1 MAKSGSKKVNVT
13 SDGYIYLLFSWSAGT
28 QNIASNY
35 TPVSW
40 NLKLVSTGHG
50 ANISST
56 ASKDLLIKIDGDE
69 VFNGVVT
76 IGLSAGATKTLKS
89 GTKNI
94 YHNSDGSKSFSYSF
108 SQEIG
113 INYSGSSIGTKTG
126 SGTGTLDTIP
136 RASTISSISGNT
148 IGSAVTINIS
158 RKSSSFTHK
167 VYYTFGSKSNVLLAS
182 DVATSYTF
190 TPSLS
195 DCSYLPKATSGTAT
209 IKVETYN
216 GTTLIGS
223 ATKTFTLKVPSSV
236 VPTISSVVASENGD
250 TPTSWGVYVKS
261 KSKLK
266 IVTTSSGAYSST
278 ISSVSVTA
286 NGQTLSGASVTTNVL
301 KTAGT
306 NTIKVVVTDS
316 RGRTATKSI
325 NVNVLDYA
333 IPTISLLKAVRV
345 DANGVEALEG
355 TNALVTFKGNFT
367 SLSGKNSPLSYK
379 LSYKELDADTFSDLS
394 SITLNTNTFDGS
406 FTIKNVD
413 PNKNYNIKLTIN
425 DYFETK
431 TKTIILN
438 SAFITMDFLDGGKGI
453 AFGKVAEHEDT
464 LDIAFKKTFLSDNVF
479 MGGTQRNDNEKNI
492 FFQTSENGT
501 NKHNVKMY
509 GGNGESITAMGL
521 WDVAKDLPIFQ
532 YFDGEEYRLKFG
544 DNIALKWGSYDIE
557 SVLAKVFSSATGR
570 YRTKTGLLL
579 QWGSVSITPVANTPT
594 SADVVFPIAYD
605 TTPNIQVSAVSGVPY
620 TNVLGYSHL
629 NDSATGT
636 TLCVTRTNATATV
649 LRWFAIGFKEL

>member
-136 RASTISSISGNT
+136 RASTISSITGNT
-148 IGSAVTINIS
+148 IGSAVTIAIS
-158 RKSSSFTHK
+158 RKSSAFTHK
-167 VYYTFGSKSNVLLAS
+167 VYYTFGDTNNKLLAS
-182 DVATSYTF
+182 NVATSHTF

-195 DCSYLPKATSGTAT
+195 DSNYLPKATSGTAT

-216 GTTLIGS
+216 GNDLIGS
-223 ATKTFTLKVPSSV
+223 ATKTFTLKVPTNI

-250 TPTSWGVYVKS
+250 TPTSWGVYVKG

-286 NGQTLSGASVTTNVL
+286 NGQTLSGANVTTNAL
-301 KTAGT
+301 KTTGA
-306 NTIKVVVTDS
+306 NDVKVVVTDS
-316 RGRTATKSI
+316 RGRTATKTIS
-325 NVNVLDYA
+325 VNVLDYA

-345 DANGVEALEG
+345 DNSGKEALEG
-355 TNALVTFKGNFT
+355 TNAKVSFKGNFT
-367 SLSGKNSPLSYK
+367 SLSGKNSPLSYT
-379 LSYKELDADTFSDLS
+379 LSYKERNATTWIEAKKVILD
-394 SITLNTNTFDGS
+394 TNTFDSS
-406 FTIKNVD
+406 FTIQNVD
-413 PNKNYNIKLTIN
+413 ANKSYNIKLVVN
-425 DYFETK
+425 DYFDTK
-431 TKTIILN
+431 QKDIVLQT
-438 SAFITMDFLDGGKGI
+438 AFITMDFLDGGRGM
-453 AFGKVAEHEDT
+453 ALGKVAERENV
-464 LDIAFKKTFLSDNVF
+464 LDIAFEKTFLSVLNYL
-479 MGGTQRNDNEKNI
+479 GGEKINNAEKNI
-492 FFQTSENGT
+492 FFQTTEDAESPSDC
-501 NKHNVKMY
+501 KIY
-509 GGNGESITAMGL
+509 GGNGSSSTGIGMWDTGNERQIYSYYPLTGEFRFGSAINITKAGKQL
-521 WDVAKDLPIFQ
+521 INDVTNIMTENNT
-532 YFDGEEYRLKFG
+532 GRLKLS
-544 DNIALKWGSYDIE
+544 N
-557 SVLAKVFSSATGR
+557 
-570 YRTKTGLLL
+570 GLLL
-579 QWGSVSITPVANTPT
+579 QWGKVSVTPTTANETIMKSITFVEEYDLLPSIFITPQT
-594 SADVVFPIAYD
+594 SA
-605 TTPNIQVSAVSGVPY
+605 PNILTHSIGQGGTS
-620 TNVLGYSHL
+620 TNGFSIYL
-629 NDSATGT
+629 N
-636 TLCVTRTNATATV
+636 RTNTTATSFH
-649 LRWFAIGFKEL
+649 WFAIGKKA

>member
-148 IGSAVTINIS
+148 IGSAVTIAIS
-158 RKSSSFTHK
+158 RKSSAFTHK
-167 VYYTFGSKSNVLLAS
+167 VYYTFGDTNNKLLAS
-182 DVATSYTF
+182 NVATSHTF

-195 DCSYLPKATSGTAT
+195 DSNYLPKATSGTAT

-216 GTTLIGS
+216 GTTLIGT
-223 ATKTFTLKVPSSV
+223 ATKTFTLKVPTNI

-250 TPTSWGVYVKS
+250 TPTSWGVYVKG

-266 IVTTSSGAYSST
+266 IVTTSSSAYSST

-286 NGQTLSGASVTTNVL
+286 NGQTLSGVSVTTGTL

-325 NVNVLDYA
+325 SVNVLDYT

-345 DANGVEALEG
+345 DNNNAEALEG
-355 TNALVTFKGNFT
+355 TNAKVSFKGNFT
-367 SLSGKNSPLSYK
+367 SLSGKNSPLSYT
-379 LSYKELDADTFSDLS
+379 LSYKERNASNWTEATKVILD
-394 SITLNTNTFDGS
+394 TNTFDSS
-406 FTIKNVD
+406 FIIKNMD
-413 PNKNYNIKLTIN
+413 ANKSYNIKLVVS

-431 TKTIILN
+431 QKDAVLQT
-438 SAFITMDFLDGGKGI
+438 AFITMDFLDGGRGM
-453 AFGKVAEHEDT
+453 ALGKVAELLNY
-464 LDIAFKKTFLSDNVF
+464 LDIAFENTNFSNNNYV
-479 MGGTQRNDNEKNI
+479 GGNKRSNAEKNI
-492 FFQTSENGT
+492 YFSSLDDAT
-501 NKHNVKMY
+501 NPSNCKVY
-509 GGNGESITAMGL
+509 GGNGDSETGIGMWDSRNERQIYRYEPNNNSFHFGAQMGL
-521 WDVAKDLPIFQ
+521 FRNSKPLIV
-532 YFDGEEYRLKFG
+532 E
-544 DNIALKWGSYDIE
+544 ALNSM
-557 SVLAKVFSSATGR
+557 SSNNTGV
-570 YRTKTGLLL
+570 YKLSNGLLL
-579 QWGSVSITPVANTPT
+579 QWGKVSITPAVANETEQKE
-594 SADVVFPIAYD
+594 IALTEEYD
-605 TTPNIQVSAVSGVPY
+605 TLFNVFIIPQSSAPQNIKFSMGQSS
-620 TNVLGYSHL
+620 TNKKVFSIYL
-629 NDSATGT
+629 NRTTASATSFHWLT
-636 TLCVTRTNATATV
+636 
-649 LRWFAIGFKEL
+649 IGKQA